1 MFRFVPVRRTSVR
14 RNGVDWPSSSRP
26 PTSLC
31 GHTYTPQRRKRRARA
46 GARTSTRYYVLVLY
60 SALASSQRERPVE
73 RERERERGVLE
84 VIILSQNHEIN
95 SYVSCVGELKIVRKR
110 EGNDDKY

>member
-1 MFRFVPVRRTSVR
+1 MRAYIHAPEAEKEGASRRE
-14 RNGVDWPSSSRP
+14 N
-26 PTSLC
+26 L
-31 GHTYTPQRRKRRARA
+31 YEIL
-46 GARTSTRYYVLVLY
+46 RTSTVLCTSLF
-60 SALASSQRERPVE
+60 SEREACRE